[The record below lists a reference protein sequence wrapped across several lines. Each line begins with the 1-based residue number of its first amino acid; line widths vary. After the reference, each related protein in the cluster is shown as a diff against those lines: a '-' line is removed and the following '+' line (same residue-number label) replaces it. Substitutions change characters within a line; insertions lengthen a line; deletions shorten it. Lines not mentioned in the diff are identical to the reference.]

1 VMIDVVDN
9 SDQTDPEPAVTV
21 NETILEALLDAKSMT
36 TCEQAVFAYL
46 RERGVV
52 FT

>member
-1 VMIDVVDN
+1 MMIGVVDN
-9 SDQTDPEPAVTV
+9 EEPTQVTV

-36 TCEQAVFAYL
+36 TCEEAVKAYL